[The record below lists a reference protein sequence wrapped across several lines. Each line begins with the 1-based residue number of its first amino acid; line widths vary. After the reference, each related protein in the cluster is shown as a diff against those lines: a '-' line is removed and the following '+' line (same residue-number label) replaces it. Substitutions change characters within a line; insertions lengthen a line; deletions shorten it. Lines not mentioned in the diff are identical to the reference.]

1 MRKRGKADFSTR
13 SVERP
18 AARVRRAALAPA
30 GPAPMTRTSKDEK
43 EGVTVVVGNVKKAT
57 RKSEGQA
64 CRRRRVYRGEARAWY
79 GGRMSMSKNGR
90 LILAGVAALVFGGL
104 AWVLWG
110 EALRAMMEE
119 VMGILREAGP
129 VVFFGA
135 MALLP
140 LAGFPLSPF
149 TVAAGP
155 VFGPQMGVVAVI
167 GCAIVAVAVN
177 VTVACWL
184 AARGVRPLVMWGL
197 AELGRGLPAVAARS
211 GWELTLILRVV
222 PGTPFFLQ
230 SYLLGVARVRFG
242 IYLLIS
248 VSVPAVY

>member
-1 MRKRGKADFSTR
+1 
-13 SVERP
+13 
-18 AARVRRAALAPA
+18 
-30 GPAPMTRTSKDEK
+30 
-43 EGVTVVVGNVKKAT
+43 
-57 RKSEGQA
+57 
-64 CRRRRVYRGEARAWY
+64 
-79 GGRMSMSKNGR
+79 MSMSKNR
-90 LILAGVAALVFGGL
+90 WLILAGVAALVFGGL

-119 VMGILREAGP
+119 VMAILREAGP

-135 MALLP
+135 MAVLP

-155 VFGPQMGVVAVI
+155 VFGPQMGVGLVI
-167 GCAIVAVAVN
+167 GCAITAVAVN
-177 VTVACWL
+177 VTLSYWL
-184 AARGVRPLVMWGL
+184 AARVLRPLVMWGL
-197 AELGRGLPAVAARS
+197 AKLGRGLPAVATRS
-211 GWELTLILRVV
+211 GWELTLVLRVV

-248 VSVPAVY
+248 VAVPAVYITGVVLAGDALGRGDRRMLLIGGLVCAAVGAGMHLLRRRLKRRLGERQAAAAAENAG